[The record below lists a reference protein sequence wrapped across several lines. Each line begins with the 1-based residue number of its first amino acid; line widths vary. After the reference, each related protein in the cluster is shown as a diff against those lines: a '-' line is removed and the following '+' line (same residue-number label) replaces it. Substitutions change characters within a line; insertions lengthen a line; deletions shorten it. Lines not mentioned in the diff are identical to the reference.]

1 VSHIT
6 DQSALFALRR
16 AAVRKPLIEQQL
28 IAAGLPDPVT
38 EFMFAKEIGRKW
50 RFDYAWPDHKIAL
63 EIEGAVF
70 GRLIITADG
79 KKIRAGGRHSTGAGL
94 QADAFK
100 YNRAAILGWLVVRAT
115 TTMVRDGHAI
125 TELSDAFASRAG
137 GALNVR

>member
-1 VSHIT
+1 MSHIT
-6 DQSALFALRR
+6 EQSALFALRR
-16 AAVRKPLIEQQL
+16 AGVRKPLIEEQV
-28 IAAGLPDPVT
+28 IAAGLPEPVA
-38 EFMFAKEIGRKW
+38 EFMFAKAIGRKW

-70 GRLIITADG
+70 GRLITTADG

-100 YNRAAILGWLVVRAT
+100 YNRAAILGWLVIRAT

-125 TELSDAFASRAG
+125 TELTDAFRAQG
-137 GALNVR
+137 VLR